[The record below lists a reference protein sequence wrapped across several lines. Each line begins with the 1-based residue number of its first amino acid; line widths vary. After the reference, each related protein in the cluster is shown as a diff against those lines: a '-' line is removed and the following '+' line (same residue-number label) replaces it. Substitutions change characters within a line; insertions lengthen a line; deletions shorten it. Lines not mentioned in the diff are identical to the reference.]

1 MPNKYCLLG
10 EYALAWSCC
19 MSNEGVYNLLVLG
32 GADPNAMD
40 RFGNTVLHMVVVSNQ
55 MGMFGYTL
63 R

>member
-1 MPNKYCLLG
+1 
-10 EYALAWSCC
+10 

-32 GADPNAMD
+32 GADPNSMD